1 MAKEIVAED
10 LQKVSRLLLD
20 VLGVGDYKSI
30 ERMGG
35 LTNHTYHVVLE
46 NGKEY
51 VVRIPGEGTEELI
64 VRSDEMVSTRLACRL
79 GVDANMLYF
88 GKDGAKV
95 TEYIPNAVTMSA
107 ELLAQ
112 ERHIEQVAEIF
123 RIMHGCGEDTG
134 VPFEVF
140 DMAAGYEK
148 IIRDMRVA
156 MFADYPETKRQ
167 VMAIK
172 TEVDASE
179 RIRKV
184 PCHND
189 PLCENWV
196 EGNGR
201 MYLIDWGYA
210 GMNDGMWD
218 LADVSIEAGFGPE
231 QDGLL
236 LTKYLSREP
245 GTRDR
250 KHFLASKIYVDY
262 LWTLWAKARVP
273 YDGQSMEDWAQERY
287 ARLKANIQAFLDI
300 KEG

>member
-123 RIMHGCGEDTG
+123 RIMHGCGED
-134 VPFEVF
+134 
-140 DMAAGYEK
+140 AH
-148 IIRDMRVA
+148 IR
-156 MFADYPETKRQ
+156 
-167 VMAIK
+167 
-172 TEVDASE
+172 
-179 RIRKV
+179 
-184 PCHND
+184 
-189 PLCENWV
+189 
-196 EGNGR
+196 
-201 MYLIDWGYA
+201 LIDRC
-210 GMNDGMWD
+210 M
-218 LADVSIEAGFGPE
+218 
-231 QDGLL
+231 QDGVIESIAPLL
-236 LTKYLSREP
+236 VQFGSYRKSDLIEP
-245 GTRDR
+245 VTCEQMADR
-250 KHFLASKIYVDY
+250 YK
-262 LWTLWAKARVP
+262 
-273 YDGQSMEDWAQERY
+273 
-287 ARLKANIQAFLDI
+287 
-300 KEG
+300 KEGI